1 MSTGLDNPWRG
12 LMATADILPIAASAR
27 AGISKMVVQNAIG
40 TTLKLSKQ
48 SDPFGQGV
56 VNGPMVVLTGRTS
69 PFATVRLDVGADGTF
84 ESQVKANARGS
95 FVLVANVGTGLTTLS
110 AVATSRFGRQ
120 SGALTSVYRFDTAIP
135 ASFATRKG
143 PTTLAVAPA
152 LDPSGHGVVSGP
164 EVVLVGHSS
173 PRSRLTLNAG
183 GVTETTTADAAGN
196 YQFTLNVA
204 PGATFATVDATNA
217 RGRHSRANLAVF
229 RVEPVTPPTDH
240 QPPAVTLS
248 GRTTGLLTNHN
259 PTITGQV
266 TDDVSGVASLQEQL
280 DAGAFVP
287 VPLDASGHFSVTTP
301 LPSNGTA
308 DGNHTIKFRATDK
321 AGNVSNP
328 VSYSFTLD
336 TKAPNLSVT
345 SPTPGSRLASTLTLT
360 GSVNGTGSNVSS
372 LVYRLDGSA
381 PAAVAFDTAAGTF
394 NQTITTPSL
403 LGASHTLIVTATDAA
418 GNTSSKTIALGGVAA
433 QVVSHTPT
441 SAADQVGVTVRPQVT
456 FSKPINPSS
465 LNSNN
470 FYASFSGQKLP
481 TTIVPAND
489 GSFAWLFFQGQMPS
503 ASDVQVTVDGSTIMA
518 ADGSGPID
526 AAGSGSAGSVL
537 NYHFNTVSITPVAGT
552 SLSGTIVDPGPDLLP
567 DTADDS
573 TMNTDGTMTYKL
585 PIAGVKVYIL
595 GLENQAVTTD
605 ANGHFHFDAV
615 PTGDVKVVI
624 DGKTATSPPTG
635 QYFPEMVMDSQMT
648 VGKDNTVMS
657 GMSAMYLPRIQSSI
671 LQTVT
676 DTQPAQI
683 TLKPE
688 AALNL
693 TSDQASKLTLNLSP
707 NSLIG
712 PDGQPMASGQVG
724 ISVVPPSLV
733 MDMLPAG
740 LLQHTF
746 DITVQAPGVAT
757 FATPAT
763 MTFPNVFN
771 DPTSPD
777 YAPPGSKLNFLSFDH
792 TTGKLVIEGTATVSA
807 DGKNVTTDPG
817 AGVTHP
823 GWHGL
828 TPPGSP
834 KKTKSP
840 DNCNPEDVATA
851 KEDAESLA
859 TVLSITSPTGA
870 AFIEHFIGNTGIA
883 FNNPPGVVDE
893 VKNTSDFQAF
903 ATQARSYLEVYL
915 QNGGTGTPP
924 LFNRPGGSLT
934 LGTTTFG
941 VPDDLYGAYRGTL
954 ATNATFSHIVTSKA
968 GTNSINYS
976 ADINFYIHDRYVI
989 EVGKIGDTSFHFMIY
1004 LQNCKEAAPFDTDIS
1019 FTVHVTGTVQA
1030 NNDRPNFSPLAI
1042 QAFTDSV
1049 ATPPVS
1055 EPVSTA
1061 IGFGSDPRLYYR
1073 YVLANG
1079 FEIAGRSD
1087 MGGNFDVFLPPNEGY
1102 TLYEYSPRYNLSAVT
1117 MGTAGPSGTPS
1128 NDFIPLTD
1136 FGGSD
1141 ADSDGIPDVGEIA
1154 IGSDPNSSNTRGNVL
1169 SDSTLLAAGLD
1180 PATDHGITS
1189 GVLASLAL
1197 NGEAQAIQLMGS
1209 SLAPLGQ
1216 TAYVATGSAGLAII
1230 DASNFQAPVVKSQLA
1245 LNGGNA
1251 TDVAVD
1257 PQLNIAAVAD
1267 GSGGLVLVD
1276 VTNPAHPV
1284 IKQTISGINAT
1295 HVIAVDGIVYASV
1308 GIDIQAFD
1316 MASGTPVQTLS
1327 FNGSAITGLARDGL
1341 TLYSMDAN
1349 HVLRVVDISGSAM
1362 TAKGSL
1368 TLDNGGGSIF
1378 AGGGVVYV
1386 SAPNLISGGFS
1397 TVDVSNPDH
1406 PALIAGPGDSQ
1417 TAKFGT
1423 AVVANGS
1430 GIALMAGQAT
1440 IGGTFNGVDVVSL
1453 ADTSNTY
1460 NFITRINLPDAPL
1473 SIAIASGIGF
1483 VADGAS
1489 GLQVI
1494 NYLPFDTK
1502 GVAPTVSINSNA
1514 ADIDPNTPGV
1524 QVLEGTTISLSANV
1538 SDDVQVRNVELLIN
1552 GQVVRNNVSFPFD
1565 LTTQLPSLASLGA
1578 GNTTVTVQVR
1588 ATDTGGNTTLSD
1600 PITLNLVRD
1609 TTPPTLVSLT
1619 PADGASRP
1627 EGARNVTLKFSKP
1640 IVVNG
1645 ALTDV
1650 FKIIGAGADGQLG
1663 TADDVAV
1670 PVTSSQLRD
1679 NDTTVQLTTGG
1690 FAVGNYEIV
1699 FDKSKVNDRPGNSF
1713 GTGTFVSHFSVVPF
1727 SVSPDFLPFGSSQLT
1742 LTDDVEVSI
1751 GPMPFAFDFFGQPV
1765 SGDMYLTSNAI
1776 IEFGT
1781 QAVGGK
1787 YTNTPLPYSTF
1798 KGVAAYWNDLDPR
1811 HAAPGSIGYYDGDG
1825 VRAITYQAIP
1835 YFNRGTTPTATFQ
1848 IAFYANGTIIIRYG
1862 AMGGPPQGGSAT
1874 IGLTDG
1880 THVVV
1885 PSLGNIANQP
1895 TLGITDSGGIRN
1907 TYGLAKLN
1915 QLSGRNNMLVFI
1927 PDGNGGY
1934 TITFNPTS

>member
-1 MSTGLDNPWRG
+1 M
-12 LMATADILPIAASAR
+12 
-27 AGISKMVVQNAIG
+27 
-40 TTLKLSKQ
+40 
-48 SDPFGQGV
+48 
-56 VNGPMVVLTGRTS
+56 
-69 PFATVRLDVGADGTF
+69 
-84 ESQVKANARGS
+84 
-95 FVLVANVGTGLTTLS
+95 
-110 AVATSRFGRQ
+110 
-120 SGALTSVYRFDTAIP
+120 TSVYRFDTAIP

-229 RVEPVTPPTDH
+229 RVEPVTPPADQ

-503 ASDVQVTVDGSTIMA
+503 ASDIQVTVDGSTIMA

-526 AAGSGSAGSVL
+526 AAGSGTAGSVL

-573 TMNTDGTMTYKL
+573 TMNTDGSMTYKL
-585 PIAGVKVYIL
+585 PIAGVTVYIL
-595 GLENQAVTTD
+595 GLESQKVVTD

-648 VGKDNTVMS
+648 VGKDNTVMP
-657 GMSAMYLPRIQSSI
+657 GMPAMYLPRIQSSI

-807 DGKNVTTDPG
+807 DGKTVTTDPG

-828 TPPGSP
+828 TPPGTDNNNEAKEP
-834 KKTKSP
+834 KKDCQQNLVDTGF
-840 DNCNPEDVATA
+840 DAADVA
-851 KEDAESLA
+851 KDIPR
-859 TVLSITSPTGA
+859 LSIP
-870 AFIEHFIGNTGIA
+870 
-883 FNNPPGVVDE
+883 
-893 VKNTSDFQAF
+893 
-903 ATQARSYLEVYL
+903 
-915 QNGGTGTPP
+915 
-924 LFNRPGGSLT
+924 
-934 LGTTTFG
+934 
-941 VPDDLYGAYRGTL
+941 
-954 ATNATFSHIVTSKA
+954 
-968 GTNSINYS
+968 
-976 ADINFYIHDRYVI
+976 
-989 EVGKIGDTSFHFMIY
+989 
-1004 LQNCKEAAPFDTDIS
+1004 
-1019 FTVHVTGTVQA
+1019 
-1030 NNDRPNFSPLAI
+1030 
-1042 QAFTDSV
+1042 
-1049 ATPPVS
+1049 
-1055 EPVSTA
+1055 
-1061 IGFGSDPRLYYR
+1061 
-1073 YVLANG
+1073 
-1079 FEIAGRSD
+1079 
-1087 MGGNFDVFLPPNEGY
+1087 
-1102 TLYEYSPRYNLSAVT
+1102 
-1117 MGTAGPSGTPS
+1117 
-1128 NDFIPLTD
+1128 
-1136 FGGSD
+1136 
-1141 ADSDGIPDVGEIA
+1141 
-1154 IGSDPNSSNTRGNVL
+1154 
-1169 SDSTLLAAGLD
+1169 LAAGLEGAIAGAALGPGGALAGFALGFIIAEVAATRENALVGALKD
-1180 PATDHGITS
+1180 TIKDLVKGAADGSSPSEIESEVEKSWGEAIAKAATAAAPPLSYAEAWREAFDHAKSLGKDLANDVNTCGGGSGTDSGPDTGLGDYPDSGIAYAAAINYSGAYQQLAAAMGWTAPTAADLQTFTDLGREFDSSRTALPTVYNSVFDLAKASATIESLAQTSNPTAETIQSITDQVNFLNDHQTILGDFASSVRLNAGQIQSNAQAVREAGSTLTSSGDVYYDYAVNGTDIRGVSHDGNLSTFLPANSDVVLTVFQPHTGYTGTLDFQTGTSGQVADQGPVILAPSTAPDSHGIGIPDDAYQALGIVPTKEQLAQLQQGIDPFAGSTIPTGVVANLPLQGQAEAVALTGSTS
-1189 GVLASLAL
+1189 VQE
-1197 NGEAQAIQLMGS
+1197 GE
-1209 SLAPLGQ
+1209 

-1267 GSGGLVLVD
+1267 GAGGLVLVD
-1276 VTNPAHPV
+1276 VTDPAHPV

-1406 PALIAGPGDSQ
+1406 PSLIAGPGDSQ

-1453 ADTSNTY
+1453 TDTSNTY

-1473 SIAIASGIGF
+1473 GLAIASGIGF

-1514 ADIDPNTPGV
+1514 ADIDTNTPGV

-1645 ALTDV
+1645 AVTDV

-1690 FAVGNYEIV
+1690 FVVGNYEIV

-1727 SVSPDFLPFGSSQLT
+1727 NVSPDFLPFGSSQLT

-1895 TLGITDSGGIRN
+1895 TLGITDSGGILD
-1907 TYGLAKLN
+1907 TDGLAKLN
-1915 QLSGRNNMLVFI
+1915 QLTDRNNMLVFI